1 MLQSKRQSAPPN
13 KSHFPPSPNIQQ
25 NKNIAATIHQTTHLV
40 SRKHSFQHTALNF
53 ALNHSFV
60 LAILWI
66 WKKYFNLKSKLNY
79 MKKDDKRSICSDH
92 SSIYFLASR
101 VHPACRANRNAFMI
115 PGVSFENRAILLQQH
130 PSKYLFVV
138 YREHASK
145 ATASLPNNASLTAR
159 IA

>member
-1 MLQSKRQSAPPN
+1 MLQSKRQSALPN
-13 KSHFPPSPNIQQ
+13 KSHFPPSPNMQQ
-25 NKNIAATIHQTTHLV
+25 NKKITAIIHQTTHLV
-40 SRKHSFQHTALNF
+40 PRKHSFQHTALNS
-53 ALNHSFV
+53 ALNHSFA

-66 WKKYFNLKSKLNY
+66 WKKYFNLKSKFNY
-79 MKKDDKRSICSDH
+79 IKKDKRSICSDH

-101 VHPACRANRNAFMI
+101 VHPACRANCNAFMI

-130 PSKYLFVV
+130 PSKYLSVV

-145 ATASLPNNASLTAR
+145 ATASLPNNASLTAG